1 MAKAVGVRVVKLDC
15 TQISLGYSGEKACEK
30 ALMATPA
37 FAELLRAGARELPL
51 TRNELLKLALQD
63 GAPDEVARAHIETER
78 RHATT
83 TEAILEASRSQS
95 AAGDIPEGVQRELEP
110 EPEAAPGPFAR
121 APEREPCGLVVQPNV
136 SDDDYSDDY

>member
-1 MAKAVGVRVVKLDC
+1 MQVVTPPGLSEMQVAEATMAKAVGVRVVKLDC

-63 GAPDEVARAHIETER
+63 GAPDEAARAH
-78 RHATT
+78 
-83 TEAILEASRSQS
+83 S
-95 AAGDIPEGVQRELEP
+95 
-110 EPEAAPGPFAR
+110 
-121 APEREPCGLVVQPNV
+121 
-136 SDDDYSDDY
+136 